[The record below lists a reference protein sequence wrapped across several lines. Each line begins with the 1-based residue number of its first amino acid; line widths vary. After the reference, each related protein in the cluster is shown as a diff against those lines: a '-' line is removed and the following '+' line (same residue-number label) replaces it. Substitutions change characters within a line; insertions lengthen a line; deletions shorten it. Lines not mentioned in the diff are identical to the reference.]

1 MSSSSSSRESSPSMK
16 QTLPNDYGA
25 PIEYFLRAAQW
36 QRAVSPRLGVP
47 PAPVKNSIWSSPYIR
62 YGLPLG
68 LLATAGAVMMLKR
81 NKANVVNNTEVA
93 EVKQTPTPSQAKPSI
108 VSIQVMGTAALRS
121 TLPNTCEFDTL
132 QSRQPLHLTNVKNKR
147 SHLQKYCNSS
157 HCCASHNSS

>member
-1 MSSSSSSRESSPSMK
+1 MK

-25 PIEYFLRAAQW
+25 LIDYFLRAAQW

-93 EVKQTPTPSQAKPSI
+93 EVKQTPTPSQAKPSMTPEPMK
-108 VSIQVMGTAALRS
+108 VQTPVQKS
-121 TLPNTCEFDTL
+121 TPKPTPTFKPEPTPQINRKTPAF
-132 QSRQPLHLTNVKNKR
+132 P
-147 SHLQKYCNSS
+147 Y
-157 HCCASHNSS
+157 

>member
-1 MSSSSSSRESSPSMK
+1 MSSSSSSREPSPSMK

-47 PAPVKNSIWSSPYIR
+47 PAPVKNSIWSSPYIK

-81 NKANVVNNTEVA
+81 NKTNVVNNTEVA
-93 EVKQTPTPSQAKPSI
+93 EVKQTPTPSPKPTPSMTPEPMK
-108 VSIQVMGTAALRS
+108 VQTPVQKS
-121 TLPNTCEFDTL
+121 TPKPTPTFKPEPTPQINRKTPAF
-132 QSRQPLHLTNVKNKR
+132 P
-147 SHLQKYCNSS
+147 Y
-157 HCCASHNSS
+157 

>member
-1 MSSSSSSRESSPSMK
+1 MSSSSSSREPSPSMK

-25 PIEYFLRAAQW
+25 PIEYFLRVAQW

-93 EVKQTPTPSQAKPSI
+93 EVKQTPTPSQTTPSQAKPSMTPEPME
-108 VSIQVMGTAALRS
+108 VQTPVQKS
-121 TLPNTCEFDTL
+121 TPKPTPTFKPEPTPQINRKT
-132 QSRQPLHLTNVKNKR
+132 P
-147 SHLQKYCNSS
+147 
-157 HCCASHNSS
+157 ASY

>member
-1 MSSSSSSRESSPSMK
+1 MSSSSSSREPSPSMK

-47 PAPVKNSIWSSPYIR
+47 PAPVKNSIWSSPYIK

-93 EVKQTPTPSQAKPSI
+93 EVKQTPTPSQAKPSMAPEPME
-108 VSIQVMGTAALRS
+108 VQTPVQKS
-121 TLPNTCEFDTL
+121 TPKPTPTFKPEPTPQINRKTPAF
-132 QSRQPLHLTNVKNKR
+132 P
-147 SHLQKYCNSS
+147 Y
-157 HCCASHNSS
+157 

>member
-1 MSSSSSSRESSPSMK
+1 MSSSSSSREPSPSMK

-47 PAPVKNSIWSSPYIR
+47 PAPVKNSIWSSPYIK

-93 EVKQTPTPSQAKPSI
+93 EVKQTPTPSPSQAKPSMTPEPME
-108 VSIQVMGTAALRS
+108 VQTPVQKS
-121 TLPNTCEFDTL
+121 TPKPTPTFKPEPTPQINRKTPAF
-132 QSRQPLHLTNVKNKR
+132 P
-147 SHLQKYCNSS
+147 Y
-157 HCCASHNSS
+157 

>member
-1 MSSSSSSRESSPSMK
+1 MSSSSSFREPSPSMK

-47 PAPVKNSIWSSPYIR
+47 PAPVKNSIWSSPYIK

-108 VSIQVMGTAALRS
+108 TPEPMEVQTPVQKS
-121 TLPNTCEFDTL
+121 TPKPTPIFKPEPTPQINRKTPAF
-132 QSRQPLHLTNVKNKR
+132 P
-147 SHLQKYCNSS
+147 Y
-157 HCCASHNSS
+157 

>member
-1 MSSSSSSRESSPSMK
+1 MSSSSSSREPSPSMK

-47 PAPVKNSIWSSPYIR
+47 LAPVKNSIWSSPYIR

-93 EVKQTPTPSQAKPSI
+93 EVKQTPTPSQAKPSMTPEPME
-108 VSIQVMGTAALRS
+108 VQTPVQKS
-121 TLPNTCEFDTL
+121 TPKPTPTFKPEPTPQINRKTPAF
-132 QSRQPLHLTNVKNKR
+132 P
-147 SHLQKYCNSS
+147 Y
-157 HCCASHNSS
+157 

>member
-1 MSSSSSSRESSPSMK
+1 MSSSSSSREPSPSVK

-81 NKANVVNNTEVA
+81 NKANVINNTEVA
-93 EVKQTPTPSQAKPSI
+93 EFEQTPTPSPKPSMTPEPME
-108 VSIQVMGTAALRS
+108 VQTPVQKS
-121 TLPNTCEFDTL
+121 TPKPTPTFKPEPTPQINRKTPAF
-132 QSRQPLHLTNVKNKR
+132 P
-147 SHLQKYCNSS
+147 Y
-157 HCCASHNSS
+157 

>member
-1 MSSSSSSRESSPSMK
+1 MSSSSSSREPSPSMK

-25 PIEYFLRAAQW
+25 PIEFFLRAAQW

-93 EVKQTPTPSQAKPSI
+93 EVKQTPTPSPKPSMTPEPME
-108 VSIQVMGTAALRS
+108 VQTPVQKS
-121 TLPNTCEFDTL
+121 TPKPTPTFKPEPTPQINRKTPAF
-132 QSRQPLHLTNVKNKR
+132 P
-147 SHLQKYCNSS
+147 Y
-157 HCCASHNSS
+157 

>member
-1 MSSSSSSRESSPSMK
+1 MSSSSSSREPSPSMK
-16 QTLPNDYGA
+16 QTLPYDYGA

-93 EVKQTPTPSQAKPSI
+93 E
-108 VSIQVMGTAALRS
+108 
-121 TLPNTCEFDTL
+121 
-132 QSRQPLHLTNVKNKR
+132 
-147 SHLQKYCNSS
+147 
-157 HCCASHNSS
+157 

>member
-1 MSSSSSSRESSPSMK
+1 MSSSSSSREPSPSVK

-47 PAPVKNSIWSSPYIR
+47 PAPVKNSIWSSPYIK

-93 EVKQTPTPSQAKPSI
+93 EVKQTPTPSQAKPSMTPEPME
-108 VSIQVMGTAALRS
+108 VQTPVQKS
-121 TLPNTCEFDTL
+121 TPKPIPTFKPEPTPQINRKTPAF
-132 QSRQPLHLTNVKNKR
+132 P
-147 SHLQKYCNSS
+147 Y
-157 HCCASHNSS
+157 

>member
-1 MSSSSSSRESSPSMK
+1 MSSSSSSREPSPSVK

-47 PAPVKNSIWSSPYIR
+47 PAPVKNSIWSSPYIK

-81 NKANVVNNTEVA
+81 NKTNVVNNTEVA
-93 EVKQTPTPSQAKPSI
+93 EVKQTPTPSQTTPSMTPEPMEVQTPVQKSTPKPTPTFKPEPTPQI
-108 VSIQVMGTAALRS
+108 NRKTPAF
-121 TLPNTCEFDTL
+121 P
-132 QSRQPLHLTNVKNKR
+132 
-147 SHLQKYCNSS
+147 Y
-157 HCCASHNSS
+157 

>member
-1 MSSSSSSRESSPSMK
+1 MSSSSSSREPSPSMK

-93 EVKQTPTPSQAKPSI
+93 EVKQTPTPSQTTPSQAKPSMTPEPME
-108 VSIQVMGTAALRS
+108 VQTPVQKS
-121 TLPNTCEFDTL
+121 TPKPTPTFKPEPTPQINRKTPAF
-132 QSRQPLHLTNVKNKR
+132 P
-147 SHLQKYCNSS
+147 Y
-157 HCCASHNSS
+157 

>member
-1 MSSSSSSRESSPSMK
+1 MSSSSSSREPSPSMK
-16 QTLPNDYGA
+16 QTLPNDYGT

-93 EVKQTPTPSQAKPSI
+93 EVKQTPTPSQAKPSMTPEPME
-108 VSIQVMGTAALRS
+108 VQTPVQKS
-121 TLPNTCEFDTL
+121 TPKPTPTFKPEPTPQINRKTPAF
-132 QSRQPLHLTNVKNKR
+132 P
-147 SHLQKYCNSS
+147 Y
-157 HCCASHNSS
+157 

>member
-1 MSSSSSSRESSPSMK
+1 MSSSSSSREPSPSMK

-36 QRAVSPRLGVP
+36 QRAVSPRLGIP
-47 PAPVKNSIWSSPYIR
+47 PAPVKNSIWSSPYIK

-93 EVKQTPTPSQAKPSI
+93 EVKQTPTPSQAKPSMTPEPME
-108 VSIQVMGTAALRS
+108 VQTPVQKS
-121 TLPNTCEFDTL
+121 TPKPTPTFKPEPTPQINRKTPAF
-132 QSRQPLHLTNVKNKR
+132 P
-147 SHLQKYCNSS
+147 Y
-157 HCCASHNSS
+157 

>member
-1 MSSSSSSRESSPSMK
+1 MSSSSSSREPSPSMK

-47 PAPVKNSIWSSPYIR
+47 PAPVKNSIWSSPYIK

-93 EVKQTPTPSQAKPSI
+93 EVKQTLTPSPKPTSKPTPSQTTPSMTPEPMKVQTPVQKSTPKPTPTFKPEPTPQI
-108 VSIQVMGTAALRS
+108 NCKTPAF
-121 TLPNTCEFDTL
+121 P
-132 QSRQPLHLTNVKNKR
+132 
-147 SHLQKYCNSS
+147 Y
-157 HCCASHNSS
+157 

>member
-1 MSSSSSSRESSPSMK
+1 MSSSSSSREPSPSMK

-47 PAPVKNSIWSSPYIR
+47 PAPVKNSIWSSPYIK

-81 NKANVVNNTEVA
+81 NKANVINNTEVA
-93 EVKQTPTPSQAKPSI
+93 EFEQTPTPSQTTPSMTPEPMKVQTPVQKSTPKPTPTFKPEPTPQI
-108 VSIQVMGTAALRS
+108 NRKTPAF
-121 TLPNTCEFDTL
+121 P
-132 QSRQPLHLTNVKNKR
+132 
-147 SHLQKYCNSS
+147 Y
-157 HCCASHNSS
+157 

>member
-1 MSSSSSSRESSPSMK
+1 MSSSSSSREPSPSMK

-62 YGLPLG
+62 YGLQLG

-93 EVKQTPTPSQAKPSI
+93 EVKQTPTPSQAKPSMTPEPME
-108 VSIQVMGTAALRS
+108 VQTPVQKS
-121 TLPNTCEFDTL
+121 TPKPTPTFKPEPTPQINRKTPAF
-132 QSRQPLHLTNVKNKR
+132 P
-147 SHLQKYCNSS
+147 Y
-157 HCCASHNSS
+157 